1 MEDNTRSFMQPIAD
15 QTGLTTSTCFV
26 LLALGIL
33 GVLAAVFLRQKDKG
47 YKLETAST
55 FVN

>member
-15 QTGLTTSTCFV
+15 QTGLTTPTCFV

-33 GVLAAVFLRQKDKG
+33 GVLAALFLRQKDKG